1 MSNPPPS
8 QESPATPLTW
18 VALLL
23 AAVATAGSLYLSM
36 GMGLDACPFCF
47 YQRSFAMAALAVLLV
62 GIATG
67 MGRIVSLSALALPLA
82 AAGLGVAIF
91 HVRAEA
97 MGKLECPLGILDL
110 GSAPQQSLAA
120 LGLLTAVLLLDA
132 GSRRIGGGWL
142 AGAAGLVLGALLAA
156 GCIVS
161 SPKPKVP
168 DKPYDGPPK
177 VCRPPYVEKK

>member
-1 MSNPPPS
+1 
-8 QESPATPLTW
+8 LTW

-36 GMGLDACPFCF
+36 GLGLDACPFCF
-47 YQRSFAMAALAVLLV
+47 YQRSFAMAV
-62 GIATG
+62 
-67 MGRIVSLSALALPLA
+67 LALPLA
-82 AAGLGVAIF
+82 AAGLGVAVF
-91 HVRAEA
+91 HIRAEA

-120 LGLLTAVLLLDA
+120 LGLLTVVLLLDA